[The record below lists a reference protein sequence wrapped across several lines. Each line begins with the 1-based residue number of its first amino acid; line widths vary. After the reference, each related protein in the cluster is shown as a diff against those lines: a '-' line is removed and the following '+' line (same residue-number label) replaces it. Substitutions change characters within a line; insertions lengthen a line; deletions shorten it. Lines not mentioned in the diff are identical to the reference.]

1 MRPFGLSSES
11 PRAFIHVGV
20 RPGEG
25 FRLCMEG
32 NMDSLLSGVIT
43 PWKPPE

>member
-1 MRPFGLSSES
+1 MRPFGVSSEP
-11 PRAFIHVGV
+11 PRPFIHVWSAA
-20 RPGEG
+20 REG